1 MFKDYSDICLR
12 VQKVNMLTSAYQQ
25 FVLSQRFSRPDHT
38 EIDLNFLFPS
48 RKNDEDENDRNQD
61 DELLA
66 NK

>member
-25 FVLSQRFSRPDHT
+25 FVLTQSDRRPDHT
-38 EIDLNFLFPS
+38 EIDLNFLLPS
-48 RKNDEDENDRNQD
+48 RKNDQEENDRNQD